1 MCLREAGHVSET
13 SSDRYHTVQ
22 HQRLTKISSVH
33 INNGKWEEILVVQNK
48 CQGNSHESKRACG
61 KKRENEKLG
70 CAALTRS
77 GDSHVATS
85 SHPRLRWKQKDQIFI
100 MAVKTENVLCLQLC
114 YLLPHSIHF
123 ETSEK
128 VKNQI
133 FHITNMYNI
142 FWPVFLPF
150 HYCTSILS
158 HTLIYIAFKLP
169 KSYLHIFGKTLINVN
184 ST

>member
-1 MCLREAGHVSET
+1 MFLKRHQTGIIQFNTKGWLKSLLYIETMAGEKKYWLFKTSVRETVMKVEGHV
-13 SSDRYHTVQ
+13 
-22 HQRLTKISSVH
+22 
-33 INNGKWEEILVVQNK
+33 
-48 CQGNSHESKRACG
+48 G
-61 KKRENEKLG
+61 KKRGKKKSL
-70 CAALTRS
+70 
-77 GDSHVATS
+77 VA
-85 SHPRLRWKQKDQIFI
+85 LRWLGVEIHTWPPQAIRDSGGNRKIKYLLWLT
-100 MAVKTENVLCLQLC
+100 VKTENVLCLQLC

-142 FWPVFLPF
+142 FWPVFLHF

-158 HTLIYIAFKLP
+158 HTLIYIAFQLP